1 MNEDFRDVLAEFLSA
16 RARFL
21 VVGAHAVAVH
31 GIPRATGDLDLWIDP
46 DGDNAARV
54 WTALVHF
61 GAPVEALGITMRDL
75 ATPGTVVQIGLP
87 PRRIDVMTSTTGLVF
102 REAWA
107 GRVTHEVARLPI
119 PFIGRAELLRNKRAT
134 GRPKDLADVHALE
147 HRAATDDPSDDEP

>member
-1 MNEDFRDVLAEFLSA
+1 MNEDFRDILAEFLSA

-54 WTALVHF
+54 WTALVRF

-87 PRRIDVMTSTTGLVF
+87 PRRIDVMTDATGLVF
-102 REAWA
+102 GEAWA
-107 GRVTHEVARLPI
+107 RRVTHEVARLPI

-147 HRAATDDPSDDEP
+147 HRAAADEPSNDEP